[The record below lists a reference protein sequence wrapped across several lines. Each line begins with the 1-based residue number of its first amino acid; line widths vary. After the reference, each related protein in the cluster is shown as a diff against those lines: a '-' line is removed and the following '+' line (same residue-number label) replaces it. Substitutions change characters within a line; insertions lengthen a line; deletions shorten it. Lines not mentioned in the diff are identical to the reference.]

1 MPRSTRTSS
10 LHRAQTTG
18 ASVEPAMTV
27 LVDTS
32 GLLFALLAP
41 ERLSAR
47 ARRVLEDRSSALVWS
62 AASTWEVVVKARLG
76 KLDLGG
82 DVATVLGEQILRLG
96 MRILPVEQAHSL
108 QVASLPDVEWIDAG
122 GSPRRHADP
131 FDRLL
136 VAQAIVERLPILSA
150 DDQLDRYPV
159 ERVW

>member
-1 MPRSTRTSS
+1 
-10 LHRAQTTG
+10 
-18 ASVEPAMTV
+18 MTV
-27 LVDTS
+27 LVDAN

-41 ERLSAR
+41 ERLSPR
-47 ARRVLEDRSSALVWS
+47 ARRVLEDRTSRLVWS
-62 AASTWEVVVKARLG
+62 AASTWEVVVEARLG

-82 DVATVLGEQILRLG
+82 DVTTVLGVQILRMG

-108 QVASLPDVEWIDAG
+108 RVASLPDAGWTDAS

-136 VAQAIVERLPILSA
+136 VAQALVEGLPILTS
-150 DDQLDRYPV
+150 DDQFDRYPV

>member
-1 MPRSTRTSS
+1 
-10 LHRAQTTG
+10 
-18 ASVEPAMTV
+18 MTV
-27 LVDTS
+27 LVDTN

-47 ARRVLEDRSSALVWS
+47 ARRVLEDRRSALVWS
-62 AASTWEVVVKARLG
+62 AASTWEIVVKARLG

-82 DVATVLGEQILRLG
+82 DVATVLGEQILRMG

-108 QVASLPDVEWIDAG
+108 RVAALPDLDWIDASG
-122 GSPRRHADP
+122 CSHRHADP

-136 VAQAIVERLPILSA
+136 VAQALVEGLPILTS
-150 DDQLDRYPV
+150 DDHFDRYPI

>member
-1 MPRSTRTSS
+1 
-10 LHRAQTTG
+10 
-18 ASVEPAMTV
+18 MTV

-41 ERLSAR
+41 ERLSPR

-62 AASTWEVVVKARLG
+62 VASTWEVVVKARLG

-82 DVATVLGEQILRLG
+82 DVASVLGEQILRMG
-96 MRILPVEQAHSL
+96 MRILPVEQAHTL
-108 QVASLPDVEWIDAG
+108 RVASLPEVEWHDAQ

-136 VAQAIVERLPILSA
+136 VAQALAEGLAILTP
-150 DDQLDRYPV
+150 DDQFDRYPV
-159 ERVW
+159 VRVW

>member
-1 MPRSTRTSS
+1 
-10 LHRAQTTG
+10 
-18 ASVEPAMTV
+18 MTV
-27 LVDTS
+27 LVDTN

-41 ERLSAR
+41 ERLSVR

-82 DVATVLGEQILRLG
+82 DVASVLGEQVLRMG
-96 MRILPVEQAHSL
+96 MRILPIEQVHSL
-108 QVASLPDVEWIDAG
+108 RVASLPNVDWIDAA

-136 VAQAIVERLPILSA
+136 VAQALVEGLPILTS
-150 DDQLDRYPV
+150 DDQFDRYPI

>member
-1 MPRSTRTSS
+1 
-10 LHRAQTTG
+10 
-18 ASVEPAMTV
+18 MTV
-27 LVDTS
+27 LVDTN
-32 GLLFALLAP
+32 GLLFALLTP
-41 ERLSAR
+41 ERLSPR
-47 ARRVLEDRSSALVWS
+47 ARRILEDRTSVLVWS

-82 DVATVLGEQILRLG
+82 DVATVLAEQILRMG

-108 QVASLPDVEWIDAG
+108 RVASLPDVDWFDAS

-136 VAQAIVERLPILSA
+136 VAQALVEGLPILTS
-150 DDQLDRYPV
+150 DDQFDRYPV

>member
-1 MPRSTRTSS
+1 
-10 LHRAQTTG
+10 
-18 ASVEPAMTV
+18 MTV
-27 LVDTS
+27 LVDTN
-32 GLLFALLAP
+32 GLLFALLTP
-41 ERLSAR
+41 ERLSPR

-82 DVATVLGEQILRLG
+82 DVATVLGEQLLRMG

-108 QVASLPDVEWIDAG
+108 RVASLPDVDWVDAH
-122 GSPRRHADP
+122 GSPRRHSDP

-136 VAQAIVERLPILSA
+136 VAQALVEGLPILTA
-150 DDQLDRYPV
+150 DDQFERYPI